1 MDSPEFKP
9 FELKDFDS
17 EVSVQEAAAV
27 ETDGFKP
34 MNYSAG
40 EDYAVLGEVDEKTET
55 EKIDLSEN
63 FHTDHFQREDS
74 LLTNAE
80 DYARNIREGA
90 ALYKQKL
97 VAENEAALKETER
110 IKQETLAL
118 RKSAEEEKLKMIDEA
133 RAEVQGIKDEA
144 FKEGFEKG
152 LQEGIEKRYS
162 EAAPLVERV
171 EEVLGQL
178 ASLRQIVRFQ
188 GEQELVQMALL
199 LAKRVV
205 IEEIRSQPDLI
216 ESLLKAA
223 LKEVESKG
231 KIRILLHPEDH
242 EFLVQSGLDLDP
254 YVKEEQ
260 SLLIKSDPDASPGS
274 IHMESDEEVI
284 NFHFQK
290 RFEELE
296 DLLSIELSERHARLD
311 EADMDQFD
319 YSKGTSESKEA
330 ESTAASEAVEPSE
343 EIEAASEGESESE
356 AAVVTAEAQEDSV
369 EEETPSE
376 IDDAEA
382 SAEDGIEENVPA

>member
-1 MDSPEFKP
+1 M
-9 FELKDFDS
+9 
-17 EVSVQEAAAV
+17 
-27 ETDGFKP
+27 
-34 MNYSAG
+34 
-40 EDYAVLGEVDEKTET
+40 
-55 EKIDLSEN
+55 
-63 FHTDHFQREDS
+63 
-74 LLTNAE
+74 
-80 DYARNIREGA
+80 
-90 ALYKQKL
+90 
-97 VAENEAALKETER
+97 
-110 IKQETLAL
+110 
-118 RKSAEEEKLKMIDEA
+118 
-133 RAEVQGIKDEA
+133 
-144 FKEGFEKG
+144 
-152 LQEGIEKRYS
+152 
-162 EAAPLVERV
+162 
-171 EEVLGQL
+171 GQL

-343 EIEAASEGESESE
+343 EIEAASEGEPESE
-356 AAVVTAEAQEDSV
+356 AAVLTAEAQEDSV

-376 IDDAEA
+376 IDDAEG

>member
-1 MDSPEFKP
+1 
-9 FELKDFDS
+9 
-17 EVSVQEAAAV
+17 
-27 ETDGFKP
+27 
-34 MNYSAG
+34 
-40 EDYAVLGEVDEKTET
+40 
-55 EKIDLSEN
+55 
-63 FHTDHFQREDS
+63 
-74 LLTNAE
+74 
-80 DYARNIREGA
+80 
-90 ALYKQKL
+90 
-97 VAENEAALKETER
+97 
-110 IKQETLAL
+110 
-118 RKSAEEEKLKMIDEA
+118 
-133 RAEVQGIKDEA
+133 
-144 FKEGFEKG
+144 
-152 LQEGIEKRYS
+152 
-162 EAAPLVERV
+162 
-171 EEVLGQL
+171 
-178 ASLRQIVRFQ
+178 
-188 GEQELVQMALL
+188 MALL

-319 YSKGTSESKEA
+319 YSKGNSESTDA

-343 EIEAASEGESESE
+343 EIEAASEGE